1 MSIADDFL
9 HQVSTRMQDDE
20 PPAPATTTIT
30 MTLTQESCTFLQT
43 TLLDL
48 DTDPTIIRRY
58 FDIFQSIC
66 LRPVTLDVMTWL
78 IPVTNLEAVVDRL
91 AIGAAFLEMLADS
104 GDNVEEV
111 LGMSQ
116 ADAQEATTRISQR
129 CTDLTNIAR
138 LWVAFVSNETAPTII
153 PHPAVGTVLQETIQ
167 KPHQKLLEFVLQR
180 AGDARLRRTGTALFR
195 PHRMSCGTLTYF
207 YEYHMECREYVMA
220 CVTPMQRYA
229 EQYSALT
236 LQPSTIHFV
245 TNFLAEL
252 PDQRV
257 PKLVVNRTR
266 FSYRNGIFD
275 ATTGQITPYN
285 RVVNTDVT
293 ANFFDYELP
302 VEYLE
307 CTPERIPT
315 PHFDKILHDQQYDTH
330 SKFWMYTMCGR
341 AFHSIGSLD
350 DWQICMFIRG
360 VAGSGK
366 STILKVMAL
375 MYQDNHIGRLMSD
388 GQTTFADE
396 HLFDKFMVL
405 AMDLDKEVQISTTR
419 MNSMISGEGLS
430 VNRKHKI
437 ALNCQWSAPLL
448 MASNSQPPFRDV
460 AGNIV
465 RRFMIFLFDHAVM
478 ESDPHL
484 FTKLLSELPLL
495 CVKMARSYL
504 SAVQSYGSR
513 SLWEPGILPPM
524 IHRSRREYLVMTNP
538 MSAFLES
545 DWVRYGPELQ
555 TTSSEFRKNL
565 VQYGREHG
573 ERKTPPIALLTKVD
587 HGHLFA
593 MYGCTLEVDPTTR
606 QVVIQGMGVHPPE

>member
-1 MSIADDFL
+1 
-9 HQVSTRMQDDE
+9 
-20 PPAPATTTIT
+20 
-30 MTLTQESCTFLQT
+30 
-43 TLLDL
+43 
-48 DTDPTIIRRY
+48 
-58 FDIFQSIC
+58 
-66 LRPVTLDVMTWL
+66 
-78 IPVTNLEAVVDRL
+78 
-91 AIGAAFLEMLADS
+91 
-104 GDNVEEV
+104 
-111 LGMSQ
+111 
-116 ADAQEATTRISQR
+116 
-129 CTDLTNIAR
+129 
-138 LWVAFVSNETAPTII
+138 
-153 PHPAVGTVLQETIQ
+153 
-167 KPHQKLLEFVLQR
+167 
-180 AGDARLRRTGTALFR
+180 
-195 PHRMSCGTLTYF
+195 
-207 YEYHMECREYVMA
+207 
-220 CVTPMQRYA
+220 MQRYA